1 MSLVFMR
8 LQPSGKA
15 PHFVGQHQGLDKFK
29 TYIQPHNAGIES
41 SNLSRRTNSRN
52 AYFVMTSIVD
62 AYSNFNCTY
71 LLNKNTQKA
80 SSPFLKKKIIKWVS
94 SESANT
100 LDCKLSS

>member
-80 SSPFLKKKIIKWVS
+80 SSPFLKIKWVS

-100 LDCKLSS
+100 GVCKTLS

>member
-1 MSLVFMR
+1 MSLVNMR

-52 AYFVMTSIVD
+52 ANFVMTSIVD
-62 AYSNFNCTY
+62 TYNNFT
-71 LLNKNTQKA
+71 KNLA
-80 SSPFLKKKIIKWVS
+80 V
-94 SESANT
+94 N
-100 LDCKLSS
+100 

>member
-1 MSLVFMR
+1 MSSNLIFITIK
-8 LQPSGKA
+8 P
-15 PHFVGQHQGLDKFK
+15 FV
-29 TYIQPHNAGIES
+29 ES
-41 SNLSRRTNSRN
+41 SNLSTGTNSRN

-80 SSPFLKKKIIKWVS
+80 SSPFLKKGIIKRVS

-100 LDCKLSS
+100 TDCKFVS